1 MYFPWSFRVFW
12 SPTAL
17 RAAAGGGAPAAAAHA
32 GVPGGGVRRAR
43 EAQVAEPHRGAGGRG

>member
-1 MYFPWSFRVFW
+1 MYFPWSVRVFW

-43 EAQVAEPHRGAGGRG
+43 EAQAAEPHRGAGGRG